1 MRAIHAE
8 IGQLKRQRGV
18 LAQQMQ
24 TLASLNARLAV

>member
-8 IGQLKRQRGV
+8 IGQLERQRGV
-18 LAQQMQ
+18 LAQQVQ